1 MIKLNRYMQQLVDD
15 IAGLCSPEQIYLFSV
30 KVNMGGEVT
39 SFKLCVIADT
49 QSKTHLEQKI
59 YLSLDCELPY
69 DVVIYTAD
77 EWKAFMKNPLSFA
90 HSIIEKGWKVYDKA
104 PQ

>member
-1 MIKLNRYMQQLVDD
+1 MKLNRYMQQLVDD
-15 IAGLCSPEQIYLFSV
+15 IAELCAPERIYLFSV
-30 KVNMGGEVT
+30 KVNMHEEVT
-39 SFKLCVIADT
+39 SFKLCVVADT
-49 QSKTHLEQKI
+49 DSKAQLEQKI

-77 EWKAFMKNPLSFA
+77 EWKAFMNNPLSFA